1 MSLVPYV
8 IESTSRGERSYD
20 IFSRLL
26 KERIVFLG
34 EEVTDVSASLIVAQ
48 LLFLESEDPNK
59 DIHLYINSPGGSVTA
74 GMAIYDALNY
84 GKQVNEAAKKHK
96 KKKLM
101 AEKQKMAKAQG
112 VSEEEY
118 ADNYELR
125 LSRHKRNIVKKTVIT
140 VVAIAAAVTA
150 VGFYIEKRSYH
161 NYKVVQSSEQED
173 VVSTS
178 YIEMDGDILRYSP
191 DGVSLVSDK
200 MSTLWSETYQMQNP
214 VADVNGTRAV
224 IADKDGTTLEI
235 YDKSGKTGSVTTSY
249 SIIKARVSK
258 SGLVAAILD
267 GGDDTWIDFYS
278 TDGSLIAE
286 NQTKIDDPGYP
297 LDIAVSEDGVVM
309 MVTYQFVD
317 GSDTTSYVAF
327 YNFGDVGQ
335 NEDDRIVSGYKYEG
349 VVVPQIQYLSNNR
362 SIALKDNGFTIYQG
376 SQIPKEVKTIET
388 DKEIVSTFYDDD
400 MVGLVFKND
409 SKDKQYI
416 MEVYNTAD
424 GKLKFKEDFNIPYTT
439 IKLSGGNILMYNSS
453 QMCVMNSRG
462 VQKYLGSVD
471 GTIKDFFKIGM
482 NRYLLVLDSGVDV
495 IKLS

>member
-1 MSLVPYV
+1 
-8 IESTSRGERSYD
+8 
-20 IFSRLL
+20 
-26 KERIVFLG
+26 
-34 EEVTDVSASLIVAQ
+34 
-48 LLFLESEDPNK
+48 
-59 DIHLYINSPGGSVTA
+59 
-74 GMAIYDALNY
+74 
-84 GKQVNEAAKKHK
+84 
-96 KKKLM
+96 M

-258 SGLVAAILD
+258 SGFVAAILD

>member
-1 MSLVPYV
+1 
-8 IESTSRGERSYD
+8 
-20 IFSRLL
+20 
-26 KERIVFLG
+26 
-34 EEVTDVSASLIVAQ
+34 
-48 LLFLESEDPNK
+48 
-59 DIHLYINSPGGSVTA
+59 
-74 GMAIYDALNY
+74 
-84 GKQVNEAAKKHK
+84 
-96 KKKLM
+96 M

-376 SQIPKEVKTIET
+376 SQITKEVKTIET

>member
-1 MSLVPYV
+1 
-8 IESTSRGERSYD
+8 
-20 IFSRLL
+20 
-26 KERIVFLG
+26 
-34 EEVTDVSASLIVAQ
+34 
-48 LLFLESEDPNK
+48 
-59 DIHLYINSPGGSVTA
+59 
-74 GMAIYDALNY
+74 
-84 GKQVNEAAKKHK
+84 
-96 KKKLM
+96 M

-297 LDIAVSEDGVVM
+297 LDIAASEDGVVM

>member
-1 MSLVPYV
+1 
-8 IESTSRGERSYD
+8 
-20 IFSRLL
+20 
-26 KERIVFLG
+26 
-34 EEVTDVSASLIVAQ
+34 
-48 LLFLESEDPNK
+48 
-59 DIHLYINSPGGSVTA
+59 
-74 GMAIYDALNY
+74 
-84 GKQVNEAAKKHK
+84 
-96 KKKLM
+96 M
-101 AEKQKMAKAQG
+101 AEKQKMAKGQG

-335 NEDDRIVSGYKYEG
+335 NEDNRIVSGYKYEG

>member
-1 MSLVPYV
+1 MAN
-8 IESTSRGERSYD
+8 T
-20 IFSRLL
+20 L
-26 KERIVFLG
+26 KKIV
-34 EEVTDVSASLIVAQ
+34 
-48 LLFLESEDPNK
+48 
-59 DIHLYINSPGGSVTA
+59 
-74 GMAIYDALNY
+74 
-84 GKQVNEAAKKHK
+84 KKHK

-101 AEKQKMAKAQG
+101 AEKQKMAKVQG
-112 VSEEEY
+112 VSEKEY

>member
-1 MSLVPYV
+1 MAN
-8 IESTSRGERSYD
+8 T
-20 IFSRLL
+20 L
-26 KERIVFLG
+26 KKIV
-34 EEVTDVSASLIVAQ
+34 
-48 LLFLESEDPNK
+48 
-59 DIHLYINSPGGSVTA
+59 
-74 GMAIYDALNY
+74 
-84 GKQVNEAAKKHK
+84 KKHK

-471 GTIKDFFKIGM
+471 GTIKDFFKIWM

>member
-1 MSLVPYV
+1 
-8 IESTSRGERSYD
+8 
-20 IFSRLL
+20 
-26 KERIVFLG
+26 
-34 EEVTDVSASLIVAQ
+34 
-48 LLFLESEDPNK
+48 
-59 DIHLYINSPGGSVTA
+59 
-74 GMAIYDALNY
+74 
-84 GKQVNEAAKKHK
+84 
-96 KKKLM
+96 M
-101 AEKQKMAKAQG
+101 AEKQKMAKSQG

>member
-1 MSLVPYV
+1 MAN
-8 IESTSRGERSYD
+8 T
-20 IFSRLL
+20 L
-26 KERIVFLG
+26 KKIV
-34 EEVTDVSASLIVAQ
+34 
-48 LLFLESEDPNK
+48 
-59 DIHLYINSPGGSVTA
+59 
-74 GMAIYDALNY
+74 
-84 GKQVNEAAKKHK
+84 KKHK

-150 VGFYIEKRSYH
+150 VDFYIEKRSYH